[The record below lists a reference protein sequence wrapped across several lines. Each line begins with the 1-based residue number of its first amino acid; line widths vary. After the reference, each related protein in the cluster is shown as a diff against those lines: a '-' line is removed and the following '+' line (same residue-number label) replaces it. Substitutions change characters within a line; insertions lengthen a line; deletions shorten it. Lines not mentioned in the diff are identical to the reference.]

1 MLPVPAENDNA
12 GTRPA
17 LPTTANAVPYLFGCG
32 VMRRYGRTAL

>member
-1 MLPVPAENDNA
+1 MQKDNNDNA

-17 LPTTANAVPYLFGCG
+17 LSKTENDPVYLFGCG